1 MAYQLGLDTGGTYTD
16 AVLINESQKIV
27 ASAKSL
33 TTHTNLIEG
42 LRGATTAVLSEQFH
56 PITLVS
62 VSTTLATNA
71 LVEGRGRPVCLVLI
85 GFSNAQMQRANL
97 QQALGGDPHFFLE
110 GGHNAGGK
118 KLTELDLTLLEK
130 HIDSVASNVDAF
142 AVSSVFAVRNPEHEL
157 AAMELIKAKTGMPVS
172 CGHML
177 SSGLD
182 APRRA
187 LTALLNARLIPM
199 ISSLLLAAR
208 QLLQEHAIDC
218 PLMVVK
224 GDGSLVSADVAQE
237 SPVETILSGPA
248 ASVVGAQFMCGD
260 ETMLVSD
267 MGGTTTDIAMIQH
280 GNPRLD
286 PNGATVGGWR
296 TMVSAIDVKTYGLG
310 GDSAISYNRDTKSFD
325 IGPHR
330 LMPLSLLTLQYPH
343 LLDILQE
350 QSTESYVAT
359 HAGQFVLAHSA
370 APTDLTVGQ
379 GELWEQIKKE
389 PIALNALFKEQTMER
404 ALTKLVQ
411 RGIVLLSG
419 FTPSDASHVLQDQG
433 NWERRG
439 AQLGAVLMQRYAA
452 DNAGPKFDSVET
464 FCRSIQAQVS
474 RKTAMALINSV
485 VDDPSSK
492 KRQSG
497 MGLSDSQ
504 KALLESAFVGDAEPD
519 DAAVNDTPHYLRL
532 QAQLQM
538 PIVALGAPVACYYPA
553 LADLLNTEVQIPEH
567 AHVANALGAV
577 VGRIRQQQE
586 IIITPNSGKK
596 VTVHYPDGAQIIDEL
611 EAAATAAMAWANSEA
626 ERKAIEAGA
635 TDIVVAVDRYDNV
648 VNTQGTDVFFESRIV
663 ATAIG
668 RPAQGKLG

>member
-1 MAYQLGLDTGGTYTD
+1 MAFQLGLDTGGTYTD

-56 PITLVS
+56 PVTLVS

-85 GFSNAQMQRANL
+85 GFSSAQMQRANL
-97 QQALGGDPHFFLE
+97 QQALGGDPHFFLK
-110 GGHNAGGK
+110 GGHDAGGK
-118 KLTELDLTLLEK
+118 KLAELDLALLEQ
-130 HIDSVASNVDAF
+130 HIDSVAGSVDAF

-157 AAMELIKAKTGMPVS
+157 AAMELIKTKTGMPVS

-199 ISSLLLAAR
+199 ISSLLVAAR
-208 QLLQEHAIDC
+208 RLLQEHNIDC

-267 MGGTTTDIAMIQH
+267 MGGTTTDIAMIEH

-310 GDSAISYNRDTKSFD
+310 GDSAISYNRDTKGFD

-330 LMPLSLLTLQYPH
+330 VMPLSLLTSMHPL

-350 QSTESYVAT
+350 QSEEPYITT

-370 APTDLTVGQ
+370 SATDLTAAQ
-379 GELWEQIKKE
+379 SELWEKIKKA
-389 PIALNALFKEQTMER
+389 PIALQTLFKEQTMER
-404 ALTKLVQ
+404 ALSKLVQ

-419 FTPSDASHVLQDQG
+419 FTPSDASHVLKDQS
-433 NWERRG
+433 NWEPRG

-452 DNAGPKFDSVET
+452 ENLGPVYDDVDD
-464 FCRSIQAQVS
+464 FCRCMQAQVS

-492 KRQSG
+492 KRQMG
-497 MGLSDSQ
+497 IGLSDSQ
-504 KALLESAFVGDAEPD
+504 KALLESALNDDAELSRANTNNEPK
-519 DAAVNDTPHYLRL
+519 HLRL

-553 LADLLNTEVQIPEH
+553 LQNLLNTNVQIPEH

-577 VGRIRQQQE
+577 VGRIRQKQE
-586 IIITPNSGKK
+586 ILITPSSGKE
-596 VTVHYPDGAQIIDEL
+596 VTVHFPDGAQIIEEL
-611 EAAATAAMAWANSEA
+611 EEAASVAMAWANSEA
-626 ERKAIEAGA
+626 ERKAHEAGA
-635 TDIVVAVDRYDNV
+635 TDIVVAMDRYDNI
-648 VNTQGTDVFFESRIV
+648 VNTQGQDVFFESRIV

-668 RPAQGKLG
+668 RPAQAKPH